1 MAHPHHAHRQ
11 TKVEHSR
18 VAHITRGYASGG
30 AVCEAPNK
38 PGELKKSYK
47 ERDSQA
53 VEGGSAKERLDRPGR
68 AMRAKGGAVN
78 RAHGGKVGKH
88 KGTNVNVIVAPQ
100 GGAPHP
106 GMMAPPPGVGA
117 AGPPP
122 MAAPP
127 PRPMPPAGMPPGG
140 PPMAGG
146 APPPGMPPRRSGG
159 RAYAKGGAVK
169 SGPAFEEG
177 LKSGTPVQHNESGKN
192 DQNDVNRGRVV
203 TFRTGGGVKA
213 GMAPKLPG
221 GAGGG
226 EARLAKERM
235 AKRSSNGM
243 AP

>member
-11 TKVEHSR
+11 HKIEHSR
-18 VAHITRGYASGG
+18 VGHITRGYAAGG
-30 AVCEAPNK
+30 AVCEAPSK
-38 PGELKKSYK
+38 PGELKKTYPK
-47 ERDSQA
+47 RDSQA

-68 AMRAKGGAVN
+68 AMRAKGG
-78 RAHGGKVGKH
+78 RVGKH

-100 GGAPHP
+100 GGPHP
-106 GMMAPPPGVGA
+106 GLAPPAGVAGA
-117 AGPPP
+117 PMASPP
-122 MAAPP
+122 MAPP
-127 PRPMPPAGMPPGG
+127 PRPAMPPPGMPPPGG
-140 PPMAGG
+140 PPMAG
-146 APPPGMPPRRSGG
+146 PPPGMMPPRKAGG

-169 SGPAFEEG
+169 SGPAWDES
-177 LKSGTPVQHNESGKN
+177 LKAGTPVQHNPSGKS
-192 DQNDVNRGRVV
+192 DQNDVNRGKVV

-235 AKRSSNGM
+235 AKHSSNGM